1 MPSLTLCQLPQPS
14 AGQSGWPWTKETPPL
29 PPLMPNGQKWPKI
42 SVVTPNYNYR
52 RFLEDTIRS
61 VLLQSYPNL
70 EYIVMDGGSD
80 DGSLEIIRK
89 YEQWLT
95 WESKPDA
102 GSSNAINKGL
112 RLATGDILTFLNS
125 DDYYQP
131 GTLAE
136 IACMMDAGQKHYV
149 VMGDINQVN
158 AQGKLVRV
166 WKARTP
172 SFYSL
177 LFQYRL
183 CRIGGIVVMPNQP
196 SVFWHRHVHEKLGY
210 FREDLQYAFDYEYW
224 LRMLA
229 NGFKFHNV
237 HEIYSNYRFHPE
249 SLSYQGWQGFYPE
262 WKKVSAEYLEGLP
275 GIAGHFAKLYWW
287 LVLFPISILT
297 FPHRGISYLLGVKR
311 G

>member
-1 MPSLTLCQLPQPS
+1 
-14 AGQSGWPWTKETPPL
+14 
-29 PPLMPNGQKWPKI
+29 MPNGRQWPKI
-42 SVVTPNYNYR
+42 SIVTPNYNYSCY
-52 RFLEDTIRS
+52 LEETIRS
-61 VLLQSYPNL
+61 VLLQGYPNL
-70 EYIVMDGGSD
+70 EYMIMDGGSN
-80 DGSLEIIRK
+80 DGSLEVIRK

-102 GSSNAINKGL
+102 GSSSAINKGL
-112 RLATGDILTFLNS
+112 RLATGNILTFLNS

-131 GTLAE
+131 GTLAR
-136 IACMMDAGQKHYV
+136 IACEIDPAQNRYV
-149 VMGDINQVN
+149 VMGDVNQVN

-183 CRIGGIVVMPNQP
+183 YRIGGIVVMPNQP
-196 SVFWHRHVHEKLGY
+196 SVFWHRHVRETLGY

-229 NGFKFHNV
+229 NGFNFHYV
-237 HEIYSNYRFHPE
+237 HNIYSNYRFHPE

-262 WKKVSAEYLEGLP
+262 WKKVSAEYLEDLP
-275 GIAGHFAKLYWW
+275 GIKGHFAKLYWW
-287 LVLFPISILT
+287 LVLFPLSICT
-297 FPHRGISYLLGVKR
+297 FPQRSISYLLGVKR